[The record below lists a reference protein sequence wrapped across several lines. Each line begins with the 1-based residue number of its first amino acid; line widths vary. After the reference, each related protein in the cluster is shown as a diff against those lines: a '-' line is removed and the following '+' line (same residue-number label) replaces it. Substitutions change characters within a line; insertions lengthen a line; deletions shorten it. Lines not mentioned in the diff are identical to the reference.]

1 MDLYT
6 CSTPYQLMNAVI
18 LASQRQVKADVILTN
33 NNLVQICN
41 IEALEKKKIFHQI
54 YAWDEISDKF
64 SNFSH
69 SRSQYVLSL
78 LKKISIYFRTKK
90 LCDNIPNRDMVYRN
104 VFIGYAAYPDQCI
117 YYYFKKKGASL
128 IFYDEGT
135 YTYEFLSVRPSFI
148 RKAVSYIIFGSL
160 IADECRGVYARRPG
174 QVNCGKY
181 RGIPVKQIDKSSD
194 EMDVF
199 LMELFCGSYED
210 ISLFARNVLFFDQNI
225 ERPEIRRMHS
235 ELADIAAG
243 IVGKDNMLVKL
254 HPQSGGGMLYSS
266 ELTTYCSKIPFEI
279 MLNACHAGGKVLISI
294 FSTACF
300 SPKYILDEEP
310 YIIFLYK
317 IMKFDTYIEFN
328 AQFLHGVESL
338 KRCYQQPDRVMIP
351 ETVDELKEKL
361 RMIGDAEGWGAL

>member
-117 YYYFKKKGASL
+117 YYYFKKKG
-128 IFYDEGT
+128 
-135 YTYEFLSVRPSFI
+135 
-148 RKAVSYIIFGSL
+148 K
-160 IADECRGVYARRPG
+160 
-174 QVNCGKY
+174 K
-181 RGIPVKQIDKSSD
+181 
-194 EMDVF
+194 
-199 LMELFCGSYED
+199 
-210 ISLFARNVLFFDQNI
+210 
-225 ERPEIRRMHS
+225 
-235 ELADIAAG
+235 
-243 IVGKDNMLVKL
+243 
-254 HPQSGGGMLYSS
+254 
-266 ELTTYCSKIPFEI
+266 
-279 MLNACHAGGKVLISI
+279 
-294 FSTACF
+294 
-300 SPKYILDEEP
+300 
-310 YIIFLYK
+310 
-317 IMKFDTYIEFN
+317 
-328 AQFLHGVESL
+328 
-338 KRCYQQPDRVMIP
+338 
-351 ETVDELKEKL
+351 
-361 RMIGDAEGWGAL
+361 